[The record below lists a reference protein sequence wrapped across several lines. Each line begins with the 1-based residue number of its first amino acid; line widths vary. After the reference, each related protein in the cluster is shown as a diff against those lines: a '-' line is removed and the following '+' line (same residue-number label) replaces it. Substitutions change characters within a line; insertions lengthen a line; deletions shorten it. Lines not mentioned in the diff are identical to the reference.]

1 MRNLPIH
8 WSEGMFLRPH
18 HFQAADRFWAE
29 HEQTSEQ
36 LDHQYNYGLRQLE
49 YSKEALLNFQFQV
62 NSCLARMKDGTLVSL
77 GLGQEPDRVEL
88 KPSIEEAER
97 LGAGVGVGLQEAFES
112 KSKVRVYLGVPK
124 LKLGVANVAV
134 AADGDDHELH
144 RYRETQTALQ
154 DESRGGNDQ
163 EVLFRSLNVRLLLST
178 QDLSGYELLPIA
190 DIERAGMN
198 DATPQVSPAY
208 FPPLV
213 AVDAWPPLG
222 RDIVRAIYDIVGN
235 KLQTLS
241 EQVISRGLTLAS
253 QEPGDLDRLMM
264 LSQLNEAYATLGVLA
279 FAAGVHPFTA
289 YTELCRLVGKLA
301 IFGDQRRAPEVPR
314 YDHDD
319 LAKIFRWVKDQI
331 DRLLNAIRE
340 QSYQQRFFVRAGL
353 GMQVSLE
360 PLWLNAD
367 WQWFVGVAG
376 GEVSDAEC
384 RELLSRGQLDWKL
397 GSKTQVELIFERG
410 MEGLQLLPL
419 DRTPRALPGRGWIY
433 YEVTRTNAAW
443 RDVQATQTLAMRFRD
458 TLVVNRNEAGE
469 ERTLVVNYRGKRIAL
484 QFALFAVPLAS

>member
-1 MRNLPIH
+1 MRNLPVH

-18 HFQAADRFWAE
+18 HFQAADRYWNELIQASE
-29 HEQTSEQ
+29 H
-36 LDHQYNYGLRQLE
+36 LDHQYDYGIRQLE
-49 YSKEALLNFQFQV
+49 YSREGLLNFQFQV

-88 KPSIEEAER
+88 KSSLEGVDKTLSH
-97 LGAGVGVGLQEAFES
+97 LGIPLQQAFEAQ
-112 KSKVRVYLGVPK
+112 SKVRVFLGVPK
-124 LKLGVANVAV
+124 LKLGAPNVAV
-134 AADGDDHELH
+134 AANGADHELH
-144 RYRETQTALQ
+144 RYRENQTTLQ

-163 EVLFRSLNVRLLLST
+163 EVLFRTLNVRLLLST

-208 FPPLV
+208 MPPLL
-213 AVDAWPPLG
+213 AIDAWPPLG
-222 RDIVRAIYDIVGN
+222 RDIVRAIYDMVGA
-235 KLQTLS
+235 KLQVLAD
-241 EQVISRGLTLAS
+241 QVLNRGITLAS
-253 QEPGDLDRLMM
+253 QEPGDLDRVMM

-279 FAAGVHPFTA
+279 FAAGVHPFSA
-289 YTELCRLVGKLA
+289 YTELCRLVGKLS
-301 IFGDQRRAPEVPR
+301 IFGEERRAPEVPR

-331 DRLLNAIRE
+331 DKLLHAIRE

-360 PLWLNAD
+360 PIWLNPD
-367 WQWFVGVAG
+367 WQWYVGAPT
-376 GEVSDAEC
+376 GELSDAEC

-397 GSKTQVELIFERG
+397 GSKNQVEQIFERG

-433 YEVTRTNAAW
+433 YEVTRQNAAW
-443 RDVQATQTLAMRFRD
+443 RDVQSTQTLAMRFRD
-458 TLVVNRNEAGE
+458 SLVVNRNDPSE
-469 ERTLVVNYRGKRIAL
+469 ERTLIVNYRGTRIGL
-484 QFALFAVPLAS
+484 QFALFAVPLVT